1 MAARHG
7 RFPRLGTPTLTLE
20 FQLRSGMEH
29 LKDRR
34 RPPPW
39 GKVVRVF
46 SRLRRLRKFLAY
58 RPEETPAERPPARQH
73 NIFEAAA
80 VYVSGCAEDDQEQ
93 IDEAVTWVS
102 PEALSFGVSE
112 LACRAVIALAR
123 ERDESPQT
131 VARSLLGLPA
141 A

>member
-1 MAARHG
+1 M
-7 RFPRLGTPTLTLE
+7 F
-20 FQLRSGMEH
+20 
-29 LKDRR
+29 D
-34 RPPPW
+34 
-39 GKVVRVF
+39 
-46 SRLRRLRKFLAY
+46 RLRKSFDRFLDSTRTEATSQGEK
-58 RPEETPAERPPARQH
+58 RTH
-73 NIFEAAA
+73 NLFEAAA
-80 VYVSGCAEDDQEQ
+80 AYISACADDDQDR
-93 IDEAVTWVS
+93 IDETVTWVS

>member
-1 MAARHG
+1 M
-7 RFPRLGTPTLTLE
+7 
-20 FQLRSGMEH
+20 
-29 LKDRR
+29 
-34 RPPPW
+34 
-39 GKVVRVF
+39 VRVF
-46 SRLRRLRKFLAY
+46 SRLRRLRKFLAH
-58 RPEETPAERPPARQH
+58 RPADAPPVRPPARQH

-102 PEALSFGVSE
+102 PEALSFGISE

-123 ERDESPQT
+123 ERDESPQS

>member
-1 MAARHG
+1 M
-7 RFPRLGTPTLTLE
+7 
-20 FQLRSGMEH
+20 
-29 LKDRR
+29 
-34 RPPPW
+34 
-39 GKVVRVF
+39 F
-46 SRLRRLRKFLAY
+46 SRLRRILV
-58 RPEETPAERPPARQH
+58 AERVTTPSANQPRPRQH

-80 VYVSGCAEDDQEQ
+80 TYVSACAEDDEQ
-93 IDEAVTWVS
+93 QSDEAAAWVS

>member
-1 MAARHG
+1 MWGRVRKASAR
-7 RFPRLGTPTLTLE
+7 F
-20 FQLRSGMEH
+20 LRSSRVEADKG
-29 LKDRR
+29 KDRR
-34 RPPPW
+34 
-39 GKVVRVF
+39 
-46 SRLRRLRKFLAY
+46 
-58 RPEETPAERPPARQH
+58 TH
-73 NIFEAAA
+73 NLFEAAA
-80 VYVSGCAEDDQEQ
+80 VYVSACAEDDQEQ
-93 IDEAVTWVS
+93 IDEATGWVS